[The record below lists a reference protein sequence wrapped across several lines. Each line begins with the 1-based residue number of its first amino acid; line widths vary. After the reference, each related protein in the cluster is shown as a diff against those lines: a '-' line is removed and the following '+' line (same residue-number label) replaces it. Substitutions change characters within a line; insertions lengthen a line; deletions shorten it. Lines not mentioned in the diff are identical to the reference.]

1 MFRRKERASLRA
13 QQFVDRD
20 HSPAGGRVG
29 VRIEAFP
36 RPPMLPRHAMQPL
49 GIISFN
55 AHRRRGGRSATVR
68 EESRPRVS
76 IGMPVYN
83 AERYLREALESLLAQ
98 TYGDFELLIADNA
111 STDATEDLCRKYA
124 AVDDRIRYVGHREN
138 YGPIA
143 NFNDVFRLTSGRYF
157 KWAASDDIC
166 APDFLSRCVE
176 VLDSDLTVVLACP
189 RIAGIDEDGKRIAY
203 VSSPGPGQGQVQDKD
218 LEAGAAVS
226 ATADDPTVR
235 WRWMMR
241 NLWWTPHLYGLI
253 RSEVLARTGLHPAHY
268 MSDHI
273 LLAELAL
280 YGRFAEIPEEL
291 LHIRIHA
298 GRTSNVTG
306 PRQRLVVAKPKLA
319 YASWSMPRLLMVYP
333 ERVLAHAASVR
344 RAPLTHSQRL
354 ACYVE
359 LLAALLRWARARVA
373 G

>member
-1 MFRRKERASLRA
+1 
-13 QQFVDRD
+13 
-20 HSPAGGRVG
+20 
-29 VRIEAFP
+29 
-36 RPPMLPRHAMQPL
+36 
-49 GIISFN
+49 
-55 AHRRRGGRSATVR
+55 
-68 EESRPRVS
+68 
-76 IGMPVYN
+76 MPVYN

-111 STDATEDLCRKYA
+111 STDATEDLCKKYA

-176 VLDSDLTVVLACP
+176 VLDSDPTVALACP
-189 RIAGIDEDGKRIAY
+189 RIAGIDQDGKRIAY

-226 ATADDPTVR
+226 ATAGDPTVR

-253 RSEVLARTGLHPAHY
+253 RSDVLARTGLHPAHY

-291 LHIRIHA
+291 LHMRIHA
-298 GRTSNVTG
+298 GKTSNVTT
-306 PRQRLVVAKPKLA
+306 PRQRLVVAKPKQA
-319 YASWSMPRLLMVYP
+319 YASWSMPFRLVMVYP

-344 RAPLTHSQRL
+344 RAPLTHRQRL

-359 LLAALLRWARARVA
+359 LLAAILRWARARVA